1 MDMWPVQSAA
11 AALSTALKDDLEF
24 CFSLRVAVAAVAVL
38 LTAVALLLTR
48 KKAQCWILDFA
59 VHKPDERCAILCL
72 QMY

>member
-11 AALSTALKDDLEF
+11 TALNSVMEDNLEL
-24 CFSLRVAVAAVAVL
+24 CFSLKVIVAAVAVL

-59 VHKPDERCAILCL
+59 VHKPHER
-72 QMY
+72 